1 MNKPDTEAQ
10 NLWLDAILAAEVLA
24 TDPSFIGGV
33 RVRSLPGP
41 VRETWLQLVQD
52 LLPQN
57 TPWRRIPAHV
67 SESRLLGGL
76 DLAATL
82 KYGRPV
88 AETGILQECDN
99 GVSILAMAERAN
111 RSIVAHLCSALD
123 QKSVTLEREG
133 LRGQVK
139 SSFGLIALDEGLDQE
154 EYAAISLQDRLAISI
169 DLHGISVNDLLESNL
184 NASTISE
191 ARSNV
196 SNLKVPDEVTRS
208 LCVASDAL
216 GVESPRVMI
225 MAHRVVRTIKLLL
238 GDNSDWDNA
247 IASAI
252 RLVLLPRALRL
263 PAMDQM
269 EDNQP
274 PEVDQVEQEQ
284 QTETL
289 KDISGKVEPMQEHVL
304 ESVLANLPPDL
315 LARLK
320 VQSART
326 AQGRNSGKVGQI
338 QKSFKRGRP
347 MGTMPGDP
355 RRGARLNLLS
365 TLRAAVPW
373 QKVRAEKNLSSSE
386 TAVKVK
392 IQREDFRIVKFRQR
406 ADTVTIFV
414 VDASGSA
421 ALHRLSEAK
430 GAVELMLADCY
441 VRRDQVALIAF
452 RGESAELL
460 LPPTRSLL
468 RAKRELSALPGG
480 GGTPLSSALELTTQ
494 MIDRSCR
501 DGATVGYVILTDGR
515 ANISRDGTQGREQAI
530 EEALEVA
537 KSMRFLDARGLVI
550 DTSQRAN
557 RNSEKLAS
565 TLDAVY
571 LPLPHADAKSL
582 SAAAQANLA

>member
-1 MNKPDTEAQ
+1 MIEPDTGAET
-10 NLWLDAILAAEVLA
+10 LWLDAILAAEA
-24 TDPSFIGGV
+24 FSTDPSFIGGV
-33 RVRSLPGP
+33 RVRGLPGP

-99 GVSILAMAERAN
+99 GVSILAMAERTN
-111 RSIVAHLCSALD
+111 RSVVAHLCSALD

-133 LRGQVK
+133 LRGQAK

-154 EYAAISLQDRLAISI
+154 ECIATSLQDRLAISI
-169 DLHGISVNDLLESNL
+169 DLHGISVHDLLESNL
-184 NASTISE
+184 NASAIAK
-191 ARSNV
+191 ARSKA
-196 SNLKVPDEVTRS
+196 SNLEVPDGITRT
-208 LCVASDAL
+208 LCATSDAL

-225 MAHRVVRTIKLLL
+225 MAHRVVRIIKILL
-238 GDNSDWDNA
+238 GDNSDWDDA
-247 IASAI
+247 IGSTI

-263 PAMDQM
+263 PVMDQV
-269 EDNQP
+269 EENQL
-274 PEVDQVEQEQ
+274 PEADQIEQEQ
-284 QTETL
+284 QTEPPSDT
-289 KDISGKVEPMQEHVL
+289 SGKIEPIQDQIL
-304 ESVLANLPPDL
+304 ESVLANLPANL

-320 VQSART
+320 VQSAR
-326 AQGRNSGKVGQI
+326 ALQGRNSGKVGQV

-355 RRGARLNLLS
+355 RRGARLSLLS

-373 QKVRAEKNLSSSE
+373 QKVRSEKSLTTPK
-386 TAVKVK
+386 TAVKV
-392 IQREDFRIVKFRQR
+392 QREDFRIVRFRQR
-406 ADTVTIFV
+406 ADTITIFV

-452 RGESAELL
+452 RGESAEIL

-530 EEALEVA
+530 EEALGVA

-557 RNSEKLAS
+557 RNSEELAS
-565 TLDAVY
+565 ALDAVY
-571 LPLPHADAKSL
+571 LPLPHADANSL